1 MRKTSKCKKRK
12 LGKYEVIVVMNGKE
26 IRAYADTGAEI
37 CIMCLENARKMDL
50 QLEKTKMKIRRYGS
64 KAKSCSAHYTGTIM
78 FGDAVT
84 NAKIYIISKKV
95 ETLLSGKVCEKLGI
109 ISMQRPDLR
118 SVVSID
124 KPPDPQKNSL
134 LENFPTLFK
143 GVQTLHE
150 HEVTFP

>member
-1 MRKTSKCKKRK
+1 
-12 LGKYEVIVVMNGKE
+12 
-26 IRAYADTGAEI
+26 
-37 CIMCLENARKMDL
+37 
-50 QLEKTKMKIRRYGS
+50 
-64 KAKSCSAHYTGTIM
+64 M

-143 GVQTLHE
+143 AGYKPSTN
-150 HEVTFP
+150 TR